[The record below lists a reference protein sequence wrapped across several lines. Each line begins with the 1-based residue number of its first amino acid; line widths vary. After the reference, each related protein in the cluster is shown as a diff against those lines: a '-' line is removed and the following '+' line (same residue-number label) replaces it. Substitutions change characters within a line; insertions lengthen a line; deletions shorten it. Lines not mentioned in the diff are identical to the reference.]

1 MHAYLIVDKDQ
12 EKVRNKAKDLSEAG
26 KSQFLTFSLEKI
38 ENVRELIK
46 FSTLS
51 VGKKTTIFINNIDS
65 ASTEALNAF
74 LKLLEEPQENL
85 EFILGSSSSLN
96 IPQTIVSRCLV
107 INQEVSGYGYEHS
120 DFAHE
125 FYSMSSSDRFSAL
138 SKIKTKDEASEFLK
152 KLIFGLH
159 ARLHSDK
166 DFEKIKLVN
175 LLRLAQKTLLSINL
189 NGNVTAQ
196 LTNLGAQI

>member
-1 MHAYLIVDKDQ
+1 MHAYLIVDKNQ
-12 EKVRNKAKDLSEAG
+12 ERVRNKAKELSESG
-26 KSQFLTFSLEKI
+26 KSQFLNFSLEKI

-46 FSTLS
+46 FSALS
-51 VGKKTTIFINNIDS
+51 VSKKTTIFIDNIDK

-107 INQEVSGYGYEHS
+107 IHQEVSGYGYEHS
-120 DFAHE
+120 DFADN
-125 FYSMSSSDRFSAL
+125 FFSMSPSDRFGAL
-138 SKIKTKDEASEFLK
+138 SKIRTKDEASDFLK
-152 KLIFGLH
+152 KLILGLH
-159 ARLHSDK
+159 ARLHEDK

-175 LLRLAQKTLLSINL
+175 LLKLTQKTLISINL

-196 LTNLGAQI
+196 LTNLGVQI